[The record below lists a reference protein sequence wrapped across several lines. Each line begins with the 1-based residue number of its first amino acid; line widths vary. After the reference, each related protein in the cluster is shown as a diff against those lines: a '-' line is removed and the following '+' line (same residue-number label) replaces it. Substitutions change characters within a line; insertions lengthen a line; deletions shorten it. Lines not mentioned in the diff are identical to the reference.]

1 MRTETTMSVPT
12 GSETLDSILD
22 GGLPKGRTV
31 LVTGGPGTGK
41 STLAM
46 QFLQAGLDR
55 GEECLY
61 ISTEQTFEELSDA
74 FADFAFDLHDDDLT
88 VTSIH
93 ATPGQTVEGGD
104 ERELTLETLEGGKM
118 LGGDYSAP
126 FESKYITRYLEQFG
140 PVDRVVLDSVSGL
153 SAIGENQDVFRRT
166 LLDFIRLLNDE
177 FDATALFTAEES
189 QPDLMQDDV
198 KTVAASDA
206 VQFNTHGVLRLWR
219 ENVGGDYHRF
229 IEVVKMRGVDHD
241 TRVHEVSFT
250 HEGLRVAPRLRTH
263 PGEFV
268 PGDHMSTGI
277 PGLDHLM
284 GGGIVQGGTLL
295 LEHDGRASPHS
306 ILTNLLV
313 EARDDGSAITI
324 VPPVELPPKRLR
336 SIIDERIGD
345 MEELLATDQLF
356 LIDFAN
362 IWENT
367 KRNVFKPQ
375 EHDTD
380 NPASVFRTVDDRRGD
395 QSMFTVLN
403 VEAQLPVLDDDEL
416 RQMRFWEEEN
426 LYREGD
432 TTMYL
437 FNPATLDDELA
448 AFYENGSWQ
457 TLKTWVTDNGLQYI
471 ELQKS
476 PSGYMGSTRLVEYI
490 EDKPYMRVQQPPG
503 AGSTAATLDGDGGAQ

>member
-1 MRTETTMSVPT
+1 MSVPT

-22 GGLPKGRTV
+22 GGLPEDRTV

-46 QFLQAGLDR
+46 QFLAEGLDR
-55 GEECLY
+55 GDDCLF
-61 ISTEQTFEELSDA
+61 ISTEQTFDELDDA
-74 FADFAFDLHDDDLT
+74 FEAFAFDLRHDDLT
-88 VTSIH
+88 VTSVH

-104 ERELTLETLEGGKM
+104 ERELTLETLDGGKM

-126 FESKYITRYLEQFG
+126 FESEYITQYLERFA
-140 PVDRVVLDSVSGL
+140 PADRVVLDSVSGL
-153 SAIGENQDVFRRT
+153 SVIGDDQDVFRRT

-177 FDATALFTAEES
+177 FGATALFTAEES
-189 QPDLMQDDV
+189 QPDLTQNDV

-229 IEVVKMRGVDHD
+229 LEVVKMRGVDHD

-250 HEGLRVAPRLRTH
+250 HEGLRISPRLRTH

-268 PGDHMSTGI
+268 PSDHMSTGI
-277 PGLDHLM
+277 PGLDRLM
-284 GGGIVQGGTLL
+284 GGGIVKGGTLL
-295 LEHDGRASPHS
+295 LEHDGQASPHS
-306 ILTNLLV
+306 ILTNLMV
-313 EARDDGSAITI
+313 QAREAGMPITMI
-324 VPPVELPPKRLR
+324 PPVELPPKRLR
-336 SIIDERIGD
+336 TIIDERIGD
-345 MEELLATDQLF
+345 MEALLANDDLF
-356 LIDFAN
+356 LVDFAN

-380 NPASVFRTVDDRRGD
+380 NPAAVFRTIDDRRGD
-395 QSMFTVLN
+395 QPMFSVLN
-403 VEAQLPVLDDDEL
+403 VEAQLPVLSDDEL
-416 RQMRFWEEEN
+416 RQIRFWEEEN
-426 LYREGD
+426 LYQPSD
-432 TTMYL
+432 TSMYM

-457 TLKTWVTDNGLQYI
+457 TLETWVTDKGLQYI

-476 PSGYMGSTRLVEYI
+476 PSGFMGSTRLVEYI
-490 EDKPYMRVQQPPG
+490 EREPYMRIQRPPG
-503 AGSTAATLDGDGGAQ
+503 AGSTESTLDGGAE

>member
-1 MRTETTMSVPT
+1 MPVPT

-22 GGLPKGRTV
+22 GGLPENRTV

-46 QFLQAGLDR
+46 QFLAEGLARD
-55 GEECLY
+55 EDCLY
-61 ISTEQTFEELSDA
+61 ISTEQTFEELDDA
-74 FADFAFDLHDDDLT
+74 FADFAFDLEHENLT
-88 VTSIH
+88 VTSLH
-93 ATPGQTVEGGD
+93 ATPGQTVDSGD

-126 FESKYITRYLEQFG
+126 FESKYITQYLERFA
-140 PVDRVVLDSVSGL
+140 PADRVVLDSVSGL
-153 SAIGENQDVFRRT
+153 SAIGEDQDTFRRT

-177 FDATALFTAEES
+177 FGATALFTAEES
-189 QPDLMQDDV
+189 QPDVSQQDV

-241 TRVHEVSFT
+241 TRVHEITFT
-250 HEGLRVAPRLRTH
+250 HEGLRISPRLRTH

-268 PGDHMSTGI
+268 PSDHMSTGI
-277 PGLDHLM
+277 DGLDHLM
-284 GGGIVQGGTLL
+284 GGGIVKGGTLL
-295 LEHDGRASPHS
+295 LEHDGQASPHS

-313 EARDDGSAITI
+313 QSHEAGMPITI
-324 VPPVELPPKRLR
+324 IPPVELPPKRLR
-336 SIIDERIGD
+336 TIIDERIGD
-345 MEELLATDQLF
+345 MEEMLADDDLF
-356 LIDFAN
+356 LVDFAN

-380 NPASVFRTVDDRRGD
+380 NPAAVFRTIDDRRGD
-395 QSMFTVLN
+395 RPMFSALN
-403 VEAQLPVLDDDEL
+403 VEAQLPVLSDDEL
-416 RQMRFWEEEN
+416 RQIRFWEEEN
-426 LYREGD
+426 LYRPGD
-432 TTMYL
+432 TSLYL

-448 AFYENGSWQ
+448 AFYENGAWQ
-457 TLKTWVTDNGLQYI
+457 TLETWVTDKGLQYI

-476 PSGYMGSTRLVEYI
+476 PSGFMGSTRLVEYI
-490 EDKPYMRVQQPPG
+490 EREPYMRVQQPPG
-503 AGSTAATLDGDGGAQ
+503 AGSAESTLGDGGR

>member
-1 MRTETTMSVPT
+1 MTVPT
-12 GSETLDSILD
+12 GSATLDSILD
-22 GGLPKGRTV
+22 GGLPDGRTV

-46 QFLQAGLDR
+46 QFLSEGLAR
-55 GEECLY
+55 GENCLY
-61 ISTEQTFEELSDA
+61 ISTEQTFAELKDA
-74 FADFAFDLHDDDLT
+74 FEAFDFDLESDSLT
-88 VTSIH
+88 VTSLH
-93 ATPGQTVEGGD
+93 ATPGQTVDNGEQ
-104 ERELTLETLEGGKM
+104 RELTLETLEGGKM

-126 FESKYITRYLEQFG
+126 FESKYITQYLERFA
-140 PVDRVVLDSVSGL
+140 PADRVVLDSVSGL
-153 SAIGENQDVFRRT
+153 SAIGDDQDVFRRT

-189 QPDLMQDDV
+189 QPDLTQQDI

-206 VQFNTHGVLRLWR
+206 IQFNTHGVLRLWR

-229 IEVVKMRGVDHD
+229 LEVVKMRGVDHD

-268 PGDHMSTGI
+268 PSDHMSTGI

-284 GGGIVQGGTLL
+284 GGGVIKGGTLL
-295 LEHDGRASPHS
+295 LEHDGEASPHS
-306 ILTNLLV
+306 ILTNLMV
-313 EARDDGSAITI
+313 QARAENMAVTI

-336 SIIDERIGD
+336 TIIDERVGD
-345 MEELLATDQLF
+345 MEELLADDQLF
-356 LIDFAN
+356 LLDFAN

-375 EHDTD
+375 EHDSD
-380 NPASVFRTVDDRRGD
+380 NPAAVFRTIDDRRGD
-395 QSMFTVLN
+395 QPMFSILN
-403 VEAQLPVLDDDEL
+403 IESQLTELTEDEL

-426 LYREGD
+426 LYRPND
-432 TTMYL
+432 TSMYL
-437 FNPATLDDELA
+437 FNPGTVDDELA
-448 AFYENGSWQ
+448 AFYENGAWQ
-457 TLKTWVTDNGLQYI
+457 TLETWVTDKGLQYI

-476 PSGYMGSTRLVEYI
+476 PSGFMGSTRLIEYI
-490 EDKPYMRVQQPPG
+490 ENKPYMRVQEPPG
-503 AGSTAATLDGDGGAQ
+503 AGSTPSN